1 LYDAPQEFRDHID
14 LITTLAN
21 QIENETIRVQL
32 CDAIE
37 VLVNGM
43 NGPWHGS
50 RVGWQFGDMPDS
62 LEGLFPDA

>member
-1 LYDAPQEFRDHID
+1 MYDAPKEFRDHID

-21 QIENETIRVQL
+21 QIEDESVRVQIL
-32 CDAIE
+32 DAIE

-50 RVGWQFGDMPDS
+50 RVGWQWGDVPNTI
-62 LEGLFPDA
+62 EGLFDA